1 MRRFILLLLLMRSM
15 ISFSQTLVS
24 GSFSLPKSEKFII
37 IEWDFSEAVIEQKY
51 NELEWEALNGE
62 KEWSEAKTETIDLI
76 KREMNN
82 NMANSRLTV
91 VTKESGLNYSYSLHI
106 CPQKL
111 FKNGNNLSLYIL
123 KEISSGE
130 EVGRCIIKGKGG
142 KFGSLSNLMGDGYE
156 EAARK
161 MGKYLRS
168 QNKL

>member
-1 MRRFILLLLLMRSM
+1 M
-15 ISFSQTLVS
+15 IGFSQTLVS
-24 GSFSLPKSEKFII
+24 GSFSLPKSEKFITL
-37 IEWDFSEAVIEQKY
+37 EWDFSEALIEQKY
-51 NELEWEALNGE
+51 NESEWEALNGK
-62 KEWSEAKTETIDLI
+62 KEWSEAKTETLDLI
-76 KREMNN
+76 KREMNS
-82 NMANSRLTV
+82 NMVKSRLTV
-91 VTKESGLNYSYSLHI
+91 VTKESGLNYSYSLYI

-111 FKNGNNLSLYIL
+111 FKNGNNLTLYVL
-123 KEISSGE
+123 KDNGSGM